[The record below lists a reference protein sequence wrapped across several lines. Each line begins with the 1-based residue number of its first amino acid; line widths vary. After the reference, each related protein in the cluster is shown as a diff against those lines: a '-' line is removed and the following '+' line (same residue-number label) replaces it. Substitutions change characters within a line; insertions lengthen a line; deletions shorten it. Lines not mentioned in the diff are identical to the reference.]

1 MIVAMG
7 DEKRRCAIYTR
18 VSTEMQVDRQSLST
32 QDAQLREYA
41 ERHGWAVV
49 KIFTDAGLSAKNT
62 KRPALQ
68 EMLQWAKERKVD
80 VILVSKIDRIS
91 RNLMD
96 LLRLLDDLKAWGV
109 DFVAASQ
116 SFDTS
121 TPTGMLMLNMLGSFA
136 QFERDMTA
144 ERVRENMRERA
155 KSGAWSGG
163 VTPFGY
169 RWNSKARKLEVSP
182 EEAQTIR
189 AIFGAFRESRSV
201 RRTIYTLNAA
211 RRFNRG
217 GKPWART
224 TVRRILTNPIYIG
237 TVRYAKRAVRGNRI
251 LKQAREKWIVT
262 ENACEP
268 IVEKSLFEGIQ
279 ASLNDNTRPRAWS
292 EASEYLLTSM
302 ARCGI
307 CGGRLNGM
315 TCKGGNGQPHKYYRC
330 VTRIQKG
337 PTVCA
342 GVTCRAEELEEAVV
356 GQIVGFDADTLR
368 RALEEH
374 KRRAAKE
381 AKPLAT
387 RKAALEA
394 EFESFRERERKLLEL
409 YEESVIDLGAF
420 KERRGQLE
428 RQKLAISQ
436 ELADL
441 ESRLPRGAGDDLDP
455 AELAGRL
462 QDLQA
467 TFPHLPLP
475 EQQRLLR
482 AMVRRIAVQPDGK
495 VELDLNLLAGV
506 GSAAVP
512 IGGCREINLQP
523 AAKAPET
530 IGDRLKAYRQERQMR
545 QKDLA
550 RLLGVGEYALCCWE
564 RGTRAPRPE
573 MLARIEQTLIMAT
586 AEKVKAAS

>member
-1 MIVAMG
+1 
-7 DEKRRCAIYTR
+7 
-18 VSTEMQVDRQSLST
+18 MQVDRQSLST
-32 QDAQLREYA
+32 QDSQLREYA
-41 ERHGWAVV
+41 ERHKWAVV

-62 KRPALQ
+62 KRPALR

-80 VILVSKIDRIS
+80 VILVAKIDRIS

-96 LLRLLDDLKAWGV
+96 LLGLLDDLKVWGV

-169 RWNSKARKLEVSP
+169 RWNSKAKALEVSP
-182 EEAQTIR
+182 EEAETVR
-189 AIFGAFRESRSV
+189 AMFEEYRQSRSI
-201 RRTIYTLNAA
+201 RRVIFTLNAA

-224 TVRRILTNPIYIG
+224 TVRRILTNPIYVG
-237 TVRYAKRAVRGNRI
+237 TVSYAKRAVRGNRI
-251 LKQAREKWIVT
+251 LKQDREKWIVT

-268 IVEKSLFEGIQ
+268 IIEKELFEGIQ
-279 ASLNDNTRPRAWS
+279 ASLNDNTRPHAWR
-292 EASEYLLTSM
+292 EASEYLLTGM
-302 ARCGI
+302 TRCGI
-307 CGGRLNGM
+307 CGGRLNGL
-315 TCKGGNGQPHKYYRC
+315 TCKGGNGQTHRYYRC
-330 VTRIQKG
+330 VTRVQKG

-342 GVTCRAEELEEAVV
+342 GVTCRAEEIEEAVV
-356 GQIVGFDADTLR
+356 GQIVGFDASTLR

-374 KRRAAKE
+374 KRRVAKE
-381 AKPLAT
+381 AKPLAN

-394 EFESFRERERKLLEL
+394 EFEGFRERERRLLEL

-441 ESRLPRGAGDDLDP
+441 ESRLPPGAEDDIDA
-455 AELAGRL
+455 AELAGRF

-467 TFPHLPLP
+467 TFLHLPLP

-482 AMVRRIAVQPDGK
+482 AMVRRIALHPDGK
-495 VELDLNLLAGV
+495 VDLDLNLLAGV
-506 GSAAVP
+506 GSGAIP
-512 IGGCREINLQP
+512 IGGCREINLQR
-523 AAKAPET
+523 AAKTPTTAGEQ
-530 IGDRLKAYRQERQMR
+530 LKAYRQEWRLR

-550 RLLGVGEYALCCWE
+550 RVLGVDEYTLCMWE
-564 RGTRAPRPE
+564 RGAWAPRAE
-573 MLARIEQTLIMAT
+573 MQARIEAVLSA
-586 AEKVKAAS
+586 APAEGVEKVKVAS